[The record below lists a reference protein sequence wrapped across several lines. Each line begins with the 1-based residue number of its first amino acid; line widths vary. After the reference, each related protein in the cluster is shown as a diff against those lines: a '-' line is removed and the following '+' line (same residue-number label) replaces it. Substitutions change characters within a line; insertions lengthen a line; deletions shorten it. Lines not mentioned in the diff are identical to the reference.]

1 MTKGWAVMNLAK
13 RIFFVLL
20 LSSFG
25 GVSHAAIISYSTIFT
40 ISTTNFP
47 NINEGDQ
54 FQFLFSIDDSVLD
67 TNNSES
73 DLVGLIQRSG
83 QFPNALTSA
92 SLTALAGNV
101 GSYDPSG
108 TGFSPNI
115 ATSDQI
121 STDLIGIT
129 VVDTI
134 RFSFGVALA
143 GGGTITISE
152 LLLNDM
158 GVGQSFAEV
167 SGGKLDRS
175 SVSVNIDFF
184 SLTAEAGLERAIG
197 SASSITLVPIPAA
210 FWLFSSAF
218 GYLLLRS
225 KCHSV
230 QA

>member
-1 MTKGWAVMNLAK
+1 M
-13 RIFFVLL
+13 
-20 LSSFG
+20 G

-40 ISTTNFP
+40 ISTSNFTD
-47 NINEGDQ
+47 ISVGDQ

-67 TNNSES
+67 TNNFES
-73 DLVGLIQRSG
+73 DLVGIIQRSG

-92 SLTALAGNV
+92 SLTALADNV

-115 ATSDQI
+115 VTSDQI
-121 STDLIGIT
+121 SGGIIGSP

-134 RFSFGVALA
+134 RLSFGVALA
-143 GGGTITISE
+143 GGGDITISE

-167 SGGKLDRS
+167 SGGRLDRPT
-175 SVSVNIDFF
+175 VSANIDFL
-184 SLTAEAGLERAIG
+184 SLTEASGLERATG
-197 SASSITLVPIPAA
+197 SASSLTVVPIPAA

-218 GYLLLRS
+218 GLLLFSNR
-225 KCHSV
+225 K
-230 QA
+230 QRKEQ